1 MLMDHNLSIN
11 DLSCMSSLYRLS
23 GSIDNELGIKKVE
36 GLRIMN
42 DYGSIEF
49 MEPVDLV
56 DQEIDRIV
64 KIE

>member
-1 MLMDHNLSIN
+1 
-11 DLSCMSSLYRLS
+11 MSSLYRLS
-23 GSIDNELGIKKVE
+23 GSIDDELGIKKVE